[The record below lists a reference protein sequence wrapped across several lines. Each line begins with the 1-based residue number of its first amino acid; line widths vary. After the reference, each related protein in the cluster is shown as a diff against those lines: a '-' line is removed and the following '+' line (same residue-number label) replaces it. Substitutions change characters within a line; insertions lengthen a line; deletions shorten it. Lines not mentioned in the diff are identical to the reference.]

1 MYGVFMDI
9 TNNAK
14 HAAEREN
21 VERKIDRIVEFLEKD
36 RGKKIPKSPNIEK
49 YFKLEIY
56 NEGKEDER
64 LLAWRERTDVIDRE
78 IALCGYFT
86 LGFVGDRLCG

>member
-1 MYGVFMDI
+1 MDI

-21 VERKIDRIVEFLEKD
+21 VERKIDRIVEFPEKN

-78 IALCGYFT
+78 INHTWEQGQYICIISLHVIKY
-86 LGFVGDRLCG
+86 D